1 MTGPGYR
8 IINTPDVTWRLQAG
22 VGVSYLEESTGVTT
36 TEIGYIASSRAFWK
50 LSDNV
55 SATNNTDILTSSTAL
70 RINNDLGINFKVTD
84 KMSTRI
90 SYLTDYNDSR
100 VVVS

>member
-1 MTGPGYR
+1 M
-8 IINTPDVTWRLQAG
+8 QAG